1 MATGTAAEAAMAS
14 AAYLVF
20 PPAQLAAAV
29 TLVETEAVTEA
40 EAAVVMGLEAEVEA
54 EVKAMVAE
62 TAEGLAEFRLAQWSC
77 RRYRQIRSTS
87 TTCQPLSRLV
97 RPQQQA
103 QPLLQARSTGIARW
117 YPEATAPTLHLL
129 RLGSAALQRAEP
141 PRRRPH

>member
-54 EVKAMVAE
+54 EVKAMQ
-62 TAEGLAEFRLAQWSC
+62 G
-77 RRYRQIRSTS
+77 
-87 TTCQPLSRLV
+87 
-97 RPQQQA
+97 
-103 QPLLQARSTGIARW
+103 
-117 YPEATAPTLHLL
+117 
-129 RLGSAALQRAEP
+129 
-141 PRRRPH
+141 